1 MKRRP
6 LLLLVAAFAVVGI
19 VAALAAGG
27 FDPFGHARYFMALV
41 TMGGIYA
48 VMALGLNLNWGM
60 TGLFNVGI
68 AGFFAVGAYTSALL
82 TTPPM
87 QQLGAD
93 VGGLGLPIPLGW
105 IAAPLVAAVF
115 AWAIGRICL
124 RLRSDYL
131 AIATIGIAEIIR
143 LVALNEQKL
152 TGGAFGIKGIPRP
165 FQAMESYG
173 EVALMLLIGL
183 IVLAVYLFLERARV
197 SPWGRV
203 MRAIRD
209 NETAAAAMGKDIE
222 RFRLQAFIIGSAFMG
237 LGGALTASYLRV
249 FTPEASEPLYAT
261 FLVWVMLIV
270 GGSGNNRGAILGAVL
285 VWLIWTT
292 PELFTSELPANWGV
306 KVAYIKM
313 FVIGLLLVVVLHWFP
328 DGILR
333 EQPPKLAGEPGKET

>member
-1 MKRRP
+1 LELGGV
-6 LLLLVAAFAVVGI
+6 LLYLV
-19 VAALAAGG
+19 
-27 FDPFGHARYFMALV
+27 ALV

-82 TTPPM
+82 TTPP
-87 QQLGAD
+87 LELAGRGD
-93 VGGLGLPIPLGW
+93 VGGLGWPLPIGW
-105 IAAPLVAAVF
+105 LASALFAAIV
-115 AWAIGRICL
+115 AWAVGRICL

-152 TGGAFGIKGIPRP
+152 TGGAFGIKSIPRP
-165 FQAMESYG
+165 FERLDRPYG
-173 EVALMLLIGL
+173 EIAMMLLVGL
-183 IVLAVYLFLERARV
+183 LVLAIYLFMERARN

-222 RFRLQAFIIGSAFMG
+222 AFRLQAFVIGSAFMG
-237 LGGALTASYLRV
+237 FGGALTAHYLKV

-270 GGSGNNRGAILGAVL
+270 GGSGNNRGAIVGAVL
-285 VWLIWTT
+285 VWLLWTA
-292 PELFTSELPANWGV
+292 SELITGALPHEWGV
-306 KVAYIKM
+306 RVAYIKM
-313 FVIGLLLVVVLHWFP
+313 FLVGLLLVVVLQWFP
-328 DGILR
+328 QGLLPER
-333 EQPPKLAGEPGKET
+333 APKLAGDERP

>member
-1 MKRRP
+1 MEIGG
-6 LLLLVAAFAVVGI
+6 LLLYV
-19 VAALAAGG
+19 
-27 FDPFGHARYFMALV
+27 MALL

-87 QQLGAD
+87 LARSGAD

-105 IAAPLVAAVF
+105 IVAPIFAAAV
-115 AWAIGRICL
+115 AWVVGRICL

-131 AIATIGIAEIIR
+131 AIATIGIAEILR

-152 TGGAFGIKGIPRP
+152 TGGPFGIKSIPRP
-165 FQAMESYG
+165 FETMDRPWG
-173 EVALMLLIGL
+173 EIALLLVVALL
-183 IVLAVYLFLERARV
+183 VFAVYLFMERARN

-209 NETAAAAMGKDIE
+209 NETAAAAMGKDVE
-222 RFRLQAFIIGSAFMG
+222 AFRLQAFVIGSAFMG
-237 LGGALTASYLRV
+237 LGGALTAHYLKV
-249 FTPEASEPLYAT
+249 LSPEASEPHYAT

-270 GGSGNNRGAILGAVL
+270 GGSGNNRGAVLGAVL
-285 VWLIWTT
+285 IWLLWTAT
-292 PELFTSELPANWGV
+292 ELITGALPHEWGV
-306 KVAYIKM
+306 RIAYFKM
-313 FVIGLLLVVVLHWFP
+313 FLVGLLLVVVLQVFP
-328 DGILR
+328 QGLLPER
-333 EQPPKLAGEPGKET
+333 PPKLAAAKAEGA

>member
-1 MKRRP
+1 MEIGG
-6 LLLLVAAFAVVGI
+6 LLL
-19 VAALAAGG
+19 
-27 FDPFGHARYFMALV
+27 YFMALL

-87 QQLGAD
+87 LARSGAD

-105 IAAPLVAAVF
+105 IVAPIFAAAV
-115 AWAIGRICL
+115 AWVVGRICL

-131 AIATIGIAEIIR
+131 AIATIGIAEILR

-152 TGGAFGIKGIPRP
+152 TGGPFGIKSIPRP
-165 FQAMESYG
+165 FETMDRPWG
-173 EVALMLLIGL
+173 EIALLLVVALL
-183 IVLAVYLFLERARV
+183 VFAVYLFMERARN

-209 NETAAAAMGKDIE
+209 NETAAAAMGKDVE
-222 RFRLQAFIIGSAFMG
+222 AFRLQAFVIGSAFMG
-237 LGGALTASYLRV
+237 LGGALTAHYLKV
-249 FTPEASEPLYAT
+249 LTPEASEPLYAT

-270 GGSGNNRGAILGAVL
+270 GGSGNNRGAVLGAVL
-285 VWLIWTT
+285 IWLLWTAT
-292 PELFTSELPANWGV
+292 ELITGALPHEWGV
-306 KVAYIKM
+306 RIAYFKM
-313 FVIGLLLVVVLHWFP
+313 FLVGLLLVVVLQVFP
-328 DGILR
+328 QGLLPER
-333 EQPPKLAGEPGKET
+333 PPKLAAAKAEGA

>member
-1 MKRRP
+1 MELGG
-6 LLLLVAAFAVVGI
+6 LLLYLT
-19 VAALAAGG
+19 
-27 FDPFGHARYFMALV
+27 ALV
-41 TMGGIYA
+41 TMGGVYA

-82 TTPPM
+82 ATPP
-87 QQLGAD
+87 LRGAASG
-93 VGGLGLPIPLGW
+93 VGGLGLPMPVGW
-105 IAAPLVAAVF
+105 LAATVLAALVAWAV
-115 AWAIGRICL
+115 GRICL

-143 LVALNEQKL
+143 LVALNEQTL

-165 FQAMESYG
+165 FENLSRPWG
-173 EVALMLLIGL
+173 EIALMLLVGL
-183 IVLAVYLFLERARV
+183 LVLAIYLFMERVRN

-209 NETAAAAMGKDIE
+209 NETAAAAMGKDVE
-222 RFRLQAFIIGSAFMG
+222 AFRLQAFVIGSAFMG
-237 LGGALTASYLRV
+237 LGGALTAHYLKV

-285 VWLIWTT
+285 VWLLWTA
-292 PELFTSELPANWGV
+292 SELVTGQLPTEWGV
-306 KVAYIKM
+306 KIAYIKM
-313 FVIGLLLVVVLHWFP
+313 FLVGLLLVLVLQWFP
-328 DGILR
+328 QGIFPER
-333 EQPPKLAGEPGKET
+333 APKLAGERRA

>member
-1 MKRRP
+1 MELGG
-6 LLLLVAAFAVVGI
+6 LLL
-19 VAALAAGG
+19 
-27 FDPFGHARYFMALV
+27 YFIALV

-60 TGLFNVGI
+60 SGLFNVGV

-82 TTPPM
+82 TTPPLKV
-87 QQLGAD
+87 LGSD
-93 VGGLGLPIPLGW
+93 VGGLGYPIPVGW
-105 IAAPLVAAVF
+105 VASAVLAALVAWAV
-115 AWAIGRICL
+115 GRICL

-165 FQAMESYG
+165 FETMDRPYG
-173 EVALMLLIGL
+173 EIALMLLVGL
-183 IVLAVYLFLERARV
+183 IVLAVYIFMERARA

-209 NETAAAAMGKDIE
+209 NETAAAAMGKDVE
-222 RFRLQAFIIGSAFMG
+222 AFRLQAFIIGSAFMG

-285 VWLIWTT
+285 VWLLWTA
-292 PELFTSELPANWGV
+292 SELVTAQLPPEWGV
-306 KVAYIKM
+306 KIAYLKM
-313 FVIGLLLVVVLHWFP
+313 FLVGLLLVVVLQRFP
-328 DGILR
+328 QGLLP
-333 EQPPKLAGEPGKET
+333 EQPPKLAGDRAKASIA